1 MQEKNEAGGGW
12 IEKDT
17 GDGDESG
24 AGYLPLPIGAPSD
37 HRQQVEGALLH
48 GRD

>member
-1 MQEKNEAGGGW
+1 MAVGGAW
-12 IEKDT
+12 IKKDT
-17 GDGDESG
+17 GDGGESV

-37 HRQQVEGALLH
+37 HGQQVEGALLH